1 MNAPTEKFE
10 ETPELIKEKQAQQR
24 VAKMRTLYKFIYVL
38 LFIALFPI
46 IWYSFLWTAI
56 HQTISLLVLFVNINY
71 RSVRKSVGKS
81 KFTIANVFLIVFHLI
96 LIAISILIYFLAK
109 ENPQTGK
116 YYF

>member
-1 MNAPTEKFE
+1 MNAQTESLSPSTRE
-10 ETPELIKEKQAQQR
+10 IKEQLSKKR
-24 VAKMRTLYKFIYVL
+24 VTKMRTLYKFIYVI

-56 HQTISLLVLFVNINY
+56 HQTISLLVLFININY
-71 RSVRKSVGKS
+71 RSVRKSIGKS

-96 LIAISILIYFLAK
+96 LIATSILIYFLAK
-109 ENPQTGK
+109 ENPQTGN